1 MLAIIKE
8 LRIEL
13 GLIGESDE
21 ITEFLKLI
29 RSRYTVEVLTGQN
42 TTDDD
47 DEYEDAFETDFW
59 KSVTPGDLLAGTR
72 LKHEL
77 TQEQLAEKSGIHQVV
92 ISAYE
97 TGRRKLSRRAAMKL
111 AKAMDEDPEVFFRKI
126 AQKQ

>member
-13 GLIGESDE
+13 GLIGESDR
-21 ITEFLKLI
+21 ITEFLELI
-29 RSRYTVEVLTGQN
+29 RSRYTVEILTGQ
-42 TTDDD
+42 DVADD
-47 DEYEDAFETDFW
+47 DEEYENAFGTDFW
-59 KSVTPGDLLAGTR
+59 KEITPGDLLAGTR

-97 TGRRKLSRRAAMKL
+97 TGRRKLTRRAAIKL
-111 AKAMDEDPEVFFRKI
+111 AQAMDEDPEVFFRNI
-126 AQKQ
+126 VQK

>member
-13 GLIGESDE
+13 GLIGESDG
-21 ITEFLKLI
+21 ITEFLELI
-29 RSRYTVEVLTGQN
+29 RKRYTVEILTGQ
-42 TTDDD
+42 DVAED
-47 DEYEDAFETDFW
+47 DEEYENAFETDFW
-59 KSVTPGDLLAGTR
+59 KEITPGDLLAGTR

-97 TGRRKLSRRAAMKL
+97 TGRRKLTRRAAIKL
-111 AKAMDEDPEVFFRKI
+111 AQAMDEDPEVFFRNI
-126 AQKQ
+126 VQK

>member
-13 GLIGESDE
+13 GLIGESDG
-21 ITEFLKLI
+21 ITEFLELI
-29 RSRYTVEVLTGQN
+29 RSRYTVEILTGQ
-42 TTDDD
+42 DVADD
-47 DEYEDAFETDFW
+47 DEEYENAFETDFW
-59 KSVTPGDLLAGTR
+59 KEITPGDLLAGTR

-97 TGRRKLSRRAAMKL
+97 TGRRKLTRRAAMKL
-111 AKAMDEDPEVFFRKI
+111 AQAMDENPEVFFRNI
-126 AQKQ
+126 VQKQ

>member
-59 KSVTPGDLLAGTR
+59 KGVTPSDLLVGMR

>member
-13 GLIGESDE
+13 GLIGESDG
-21 ITEFLKLI
+21 ITEFLELI
-29 RSRYTVEVLTGQN
+29 RSRYTVEILTGQ
-42 TTDDD
+42 DVADD
-47 DEYEDAFETDFW
+47 DEEYENAFETDFW
-59 KSVTPGDLLAGTR
+59 KEITPGDLLAGTR

-97 TGRRKLSRRAAMKL
+97 TGRRKLTRRAAIKL
-111 AKAMDEDPEVFFRKI
+111 AQAMDENPEVFFRNI
-126 AQKQ
+126 VQKQ